1 MVHCTNQNRIDF
13 MKTISKM
20 VLGSSLVAAL
30 LPLMCCF
37 LPALLSV
44 GAGLGFLGGSFEW
57 VHPAQPFLTTFSVGA
72 LGFAHFKNF
81 KSSKKC
87 SGGESCQN
95 DKSKRTINTWFMWT
109 FTLLIL
115 ALMILNYWYEL

>member
-1 MVHCTNQNRIDF
+1 MVHRTNQNRIDF

-44 GAGLGFLGGSFEW
+44 GAGFGFLGSTFEW
-57 VHPAQPFLTTFSVGA
+57 VHPAQPFLTTFSAGA
-72 LGFAHFKNF
+72 LGFAHLRNF
-81 KSSKKC
+81 QNSRKC
-87 SGGESCQN
+87 SGEETCQN
-95 DKSKRTINTWFMWT
+95 DKRKRIINTWFLWT

>member
-1 MVHCTNQNRIDF
+1 MVHRTNQNRIGF

-44 GAGLGFLGGSFEW
+44 GAGFGFLGSTFEW
-57 VHPAQPFLTTFSVGA
+57 VHPAQPSLTIFSAGA
-72 LGFAHFKNF
+72 LGFAHLRNF
-81 KSSKKC
+81 QNSRKC
-87 SGGESCQN
+87 SGEETCQN
-95 DKSKRTINTWFMWT
+95 DKRKRIINTWFHWT